1 MIAAR
6 FIFLSAFREENVN
19 VNLQVESYRSVS
31 SLAGVIPLPNLL
43 REVNQ
48 T

>member
-31 SLAGVIPLPNLL
+31 SLAGVVPLPKLL
-43 REVNQ
+43 RVINN